1 MRYSAD
7 CTCVS
12 SSSFSNHF
20 PAEARSRHTGA
31 SAGIYSAERTFLT
44 LCANLNFIV
53 LKLKQTQSS
62 EKFPERVKKKNVK
75 RSNRQKVPEDVTVF
89 FPPHI
94 H

>member
-1 MRYSAD
+1 MSYSAD

-53 LKLKQTQSS
+53 LKLKRTQSS
-62 EKFPERVKKKNVK
+62 EKFPERVKKNM
-75 RSNRQKVPEDVTVF
+75 
-89 FPPHI
+89 
-94 H
+94 